1 MTTIKPRGRY
11 DYCASITDRHTGII
25 TIPDFEC
32 ELDIDVSLTG
42 GQLDCNVSDVLV
54 GGVSLLNGDPLS
66 RMLFGIV
73 ANMAEEEIETGGWLF
88 DQVSE
93 AEGLSLTGHPGDPDA
108 HWSVAAE

>member
-1 MTTIKPRGRY
+1 MTTPPPRGRY
-11 DYCASITDRHTGII
+11 DYCVSISDRRTGIV
-25 TIPDFEC
+25 TISDFEC
-32 ELDIDVSLTG
+32 QLTIDVSLTS

-73 ANMAEEEIETGGWLF
+73 ANMAEEEIENGGWLF

-93 AEGLSLTGHPGDPDA
+93 AEGLSLTGHPGDPDT
-108 HWSVAAE
+108 HWQIAAE